1 MNDQHI
7 SYHIKKLIK
16 NISETLQLLVL
27 PRTRVSDPKLLSNS
41 KRYLEQKE
49 YKIGKDLYLTCNRY
63 TISSKYIGTKIQG
76 MYP

>member
-49 YKIGKDLYLTCNRY
+49 YKIGKDLYLTYNRY
-63 TISSKYIGTKIQG
+63 AISSKYIGTKIRG